1 MMTRK
6 RNKNQAG
13 FIVTIELLLIAA
25 ILVIGLVVGM
35 TNMRDATLA
44 ELSDLSESI
53 GALNQSYTVDGV
65 SNAALTAA
73 TAGSEFIDGLDT
85 VNGGNAIDHGGPNS
99 GAETFFS
106 PANVDEADPATGI
119 F

>member
-25 ILVIGLVVGM
+25 ILVIGLIVGM

-44 ELSDLSESI
+44 ELADLSESI
-53 GALNQSYTVDGV
+53 GALNQSYSIDGV
-65 SNAALTAA
+65 WNASQTAA
-73 TAGSEFIDGLDT
+73 TAGSAYQDALDQTNQLFAIDSGT
-85 VNGGNAIDHGGPNS
+85 GNA
-99 GAETFFS
+99 
-106 PANVDEADPATGI
+106 ANDLRFDPAVFNEAAPTPPI
-119 F
+119 N